1 MNEYGMFQQTFNN
14 NRCSE
19 SGVVAEFYDKVI
31 KSDEVN
37 DKGLPVFKTRTYVRI
52 RTKDNSDVFDQPAGN
67 EYKQRFA
74 IEYNRYMMG
83 KKEIQTGGTPINQFA
98 FLSAEQIEACKFCGV
113 YTIEKLVEMPE
124 DQINMLNLNNECEAA
139 KKFLAM
145 NKNNKII
152 DEFEKKEKEYLEEIE
167 SLKDEISSLK
177 EQIKDLRA
185 AKKATKTTK
194 EADGE

>member
-1 MNEYGMFQQTFNN
+1 MNEYGMYQPM
-14 NRCSE
+14 CSE
-19 SGVVAEFYDKVI
+19 KGVFAEFYDKVL

-37 DKGLPVFKTRTYVRI
+37 DQGLPIFKTRTYIRI
-52 RTKDNSDVFDQPAGN
+52 RTKDNPDIYDQPAGA
-67 EYKQRFA
+67 EYKQRFH

-83 KKEIQTGGTPINQFA
+83 KKDVQNGTPLNQFA

-113 YTIEKLVEMPE
+113 FTVEKLVEMQDE
-124 DQINMLNLNNECEAA
+124 QINMLNLGNECEAA

-167 SLKDEISSLK
+167 SLKNEIADLK

-185 AKKATKTTK
+185 AKKATKTVK
-194 EADGE
+194 EAGGE